1 MVPVKNYS
9 NVLFVMEENQ
19 CDVTKWMNTLQA
31 VKLIKLV
38 AQLSIAL
45 IFHTTSM
52 YMYMFDCVTC
62 QSKMKLQWSQS
73 CDIPTMICS
82 KHCKIFSLLSNYS

>member
-1 MVPVKNYS
+1 MVLVKNYS

-38 AQLSIAL
+38 VQLSIAL
-45 IFHTTSM
+45 IFHATSM
-52 YMYMFDCVTC
+52 YMFHCVTC
-62 QSKMKLQWSQS
+62 QSKMKLQWS
-73 CDIPTMICS
+73 
-82 KHCKIFSLLSNYS
+82 